1 MTHSICSHGYAS
13 IDDCDTCLSFS
24 HTDLDE
30 IPESQLVLVPMTVLR
45 VLERLAN
52 EPMPEDLDG
61 DTLDRFASI
70 STILGTLL
78 P

>member
-45 VLERLAN
+45 EMERLAN
-52 EPMPEDLDG
+52 ESMPADLDSA
-61 DTLDRFASI
+61 TLDRFASI
-70 STILGTLL
+70 ATILEAVL